1 MLIANAVAYIGVKV
15 YKTLLLKY
23 IEDIVNMYLTQV

>member
-1 MLIANAVAYIGVKV
+1 MLIANAVAYVGVNV